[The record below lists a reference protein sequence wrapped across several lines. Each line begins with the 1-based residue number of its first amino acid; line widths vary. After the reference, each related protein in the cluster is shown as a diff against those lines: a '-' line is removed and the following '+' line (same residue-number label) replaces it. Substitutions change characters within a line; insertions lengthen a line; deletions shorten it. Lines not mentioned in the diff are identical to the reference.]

1 MPLIINTRRCRMLRV
16 QQNATSVNDTF
27 VTVQCHGYEK
37 QRKAELRVMTIQ
49 ECYKKMGAAC
59 GHTGRLK
66 GMVWPC
72 DRTVQHH
79 DRSHPRGSVTQAAPT
94 VFRPPCALI
103 QKAASTDAKES
114 NMRCFCESIYE
125 ILLKIPHGGGNIILY
140 LCRAVPMPFCGIR
153 ECRTTAAQEL

>member
-1 MPLIINTRRCRMLRV
+1 MIYLAHRLERVPLIINTRRCRMLRV

-66 GMVWPC
+66 GMV
-72 DRTVQHH
+72 
-79 DRSHPRGSVTQAAPT
+79 
-94 VFRPPCALI
+94 
-103 QKAASTDAKES
+103 
-114 NMRCFCESIYE
+114 
-125 ILLKIPHGGGNIILY
+125 
-140 LCRAVPMPFCGIR
+140 
-153 ECRTTAAQEL
+153 